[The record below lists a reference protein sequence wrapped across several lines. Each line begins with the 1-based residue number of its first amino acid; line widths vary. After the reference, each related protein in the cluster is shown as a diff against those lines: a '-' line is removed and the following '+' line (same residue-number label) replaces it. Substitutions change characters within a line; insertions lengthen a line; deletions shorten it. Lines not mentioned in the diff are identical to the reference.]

1 MLEPI
6 AAVDDELIDALT
18 KGVPAGAG
26 RLRFGDIAGRGWSL
40 LAGDLPLPAAVI
52 RTDVMAANSR
62 WMAEFLKASGVLIAP
77 HGKTTM
83 SPQLFHRQIA
93 DGAWA
98 ITVATMQQMMVCR
111 RFGIDRVLMANQIVG
126 RAATRAIIA
135 ELAADP
141 DFEFYALADTVEGV
155 TAVVA
160 EARRSRLPRPVN
172 LLLEAG
178 MAGGR
183 GGCRDVAQALAVA
196 RAIAAEA
203 PWVALRGV
211 EGFEGLAKGAT
222 AEDRTARVEQFLDH
236 LCAIATACRDESLFA
251 PGPVILTAGGSAYY
265 DLVVERLPRAG
276 ITNALIVTRS
286 GCYLTH
292 DSCMYRTAFAEVMER
307 SATARALPGGL
318 APALQVWAHVQSR
331 PEPGRAILT
340 LGKRDAG
347 HDAGLPVPEL
357 WHRPGTEGSPQPLPG
372 DHEMVEMNDQH
383 AHLALPPQS
392 PLRFGDMVGFG
403 VSHPCTT
410 FDKWQIIYLVD
421 AAYRV
426 TGAIRTFF

>member
-6 AAVDDELIDALT
+6 AAIDDELIDATT
-18 KGVPAGAG
+18 KGVPAVAG
-26 RLRFGDIAGRGWSL
+26 RLRFGDIAGRGWNL

-62 WMAEFLKASGVLIAP
+62 WMADFLKGSGVLIAP

-111 RFGIDRVLMANQIVG
+111 RFGINRVLMANQIVG
-126 RAATRAIIA
+126 RAATRAIVG

-155 TAVVA
+155 AAVA
-160 EARRSRLPRPVN
+160 DEARRKPLQRPVN

-183 GGCRDVAQALAVA
+183 GGCRDVASALAVA
-196 RAIAAEA
+196 RAIAARA

-211 EGFEGLAKGAT
+211 EGFEGLVKGST
-222 AEDRTARVEQFLDH
+222 PRDRAAQVAQFLDH
-236 LCAIATACRDESLFA
+236 LCAIATACQDESLFA

-265 DLVVERLPRAG
+265 DLVIERLQRAG
-276 ITNALIVTRS
+276 IANAVIVTRS

-292 DSCMYRTAFAEVMER
+292 DSRMYRSAFAGVMER

-318 APALQVWAHVQSR
+318 KPALQLWAHVQSR

-357 WHRPGTEGSPQPLPG
+357 WYRPDTDGPPSALTG
-372 DHEMVEMNDQH
+372 DHQVVEMNDQH
-383 AHLALPPQS
+383 AHMALPVDS
-392 PLRFGDMVGFG
+392 PLRFGDMVGLG

-421 AAYRV
+421 AACRV

>member
-6 AAVDDELIDALT
+6 AAIDDELIDATT
-18 KGVPAGAG
+18 KGVPAAAG
-26 RLRFGDIAGRGWSL
+26 RLRFGDIAGRGWNL

-52 RTDVMAANSR
+52 RADVMAANSR
-62 WMAEFLKASGVLIAP
+62 WMADFLKSSGALIAP

-111 RFGIDRVLMANQIVG
+111 RFGINRVLMANQIVG
-126 RAATRAIIA
+126 RAATRAIVA
-135 ELAADP
+135 ELAADA
-141 DFEFYALADTVEGV
+141 DFEFYALADSVEGV
-155 TAVVA
+155 EAVAA
-160 EARRSRLPRPVN
+160 EARRSRLARPVN

-183 GGCRDVAQALAVA
+183 SGCRDVASALAVA
-196 RAIAAEA
+196 RAIAAQA

-211 EGFEGLAKGAT
+211 EGFEGLVKGST
-222 AEDRTARVEQFLDH
+222 AEDRTARVTQFLDH
-236 LCAIATACRDESLFA
+236 LCAIATACQDEKLFA

-265 DLVVERLPRAG
+265 DLVVERLQRAG
-276 ITNALIVTRS
+276 IANARIVTRS

-292 DSCMYRTAFAEVMER
+292 DSRMYRTAFAEVIER

-318 APALQVWAHVQSR
+318 KPALQVWAHVQSR
-331 PEPGRAILT
+331 PEPTRAILT

-357 WHRPGTEGSPQPLPG
+357 WYRPDTERAARP
-372 DHEMVEMNDQH
+372 
-383 AHLALPPQS
+383 
-392 PLRFGDMVGFG
+392 VGE
-403 VSHPCTT
+403 
-410 FDKWQIIYLVD
+410 
-421 AAYRV
+421 
-426 TGAIRTFF
+426 